1 MKRSLFFLAAA
12 AILLASC
19 NSKDSVK
26 STENN
31 FMSLATDRYAC
42 RSYTDRKVSDEML
55 QTILKAGQIAPTAAN
70 CQPQRIYVLSSPEVI
85 EKISPV
91 ASTCG
96 APQAFLVC
104 YDATKCLINGANGNH
119 PQGEMD
125 ATIVLTHMMLQATE
139 LGLDTCWMTWIEFD
153 RIKEILNLPENIV
166 PVAFMPFGYAKE
178 GTVPGDS
185 HYKRL
190 PIEETVTI
198 L

>member
-1 MKRSLFFLAAA
+1 MKHSILFFAGVAL
-12 AILLASC
+12 LLASC
-19 NSKDSVK
+19 CSNNSSKTADNS
-26 STENN
+26 

-42 RSYTDRKVSDEML
+42 RSYTGQRVSDEML
-55 QTILKAGQIAPTAAN
+55 QTILRAGQVAPTAAN

-166 PVAFMPFGYAKE
+166 PVAFMPFGYATE
-178 GTVPGDS
+178 GSAPGDS